1 MQNNDNDQAP
11 ENTQGTTAQPDSIG
25 PPESAAAPAAAT
37 EQGAAPKHAPGSEPA
52 STQARGAFDVRTK
65 RTGDTQNRKT
75 LYLSLAGLVFV
86 GLLVIGGLWYF
97 TISQMKTTG
106 SEVDET
112 HVKKDATLDVHLGS
126 DDSMKKAREA
136 KLAADKAEEDRRAR
150 AERDR
155 LAKEEKD
162 RKDAER
168 GKTDQD
174 HAASAPPPSGATGQP
189 PAVVLT
195 PRQRKLGVELFVS
208 SEDALGTGAADTQP
222 QQPTNDQPSLPPS
235 LLADVQGGSSSD
247 LGGGESS
254 TRKRS
259 SLSNLGGTTFAPA
272 KAYLAPNRKYL
283 VSHNTY
289 TRCALYNEIISTH
302 PGLVDCRLTDP
313 LYSAD
318 GSTVIAE
325 AGDKL
330 TGEQTV
336 QVGPGETSVFTT
348 WTELETRSGAR
359 AKLDSLGAG
368 PMGASGTEAWIN
380 RHYMQRFGGAVMLS
394 FIQDALQAAS
404 NTTQKSSGSGGYTV
418 NNSEQ
423 NVESMANKALDS
435 TINIPDTAHL
445 LPGTVITVIVAR
457 DIDFSS
463 VFENR

>member
-1 MQNNDNDQAP
+1 
-11 ENTQGTTAQPDSIG
+11 
-25 PPESAAAPAAAT
+25 
-37 EQGAAPKHAPGSEPA
+37 
-52 STQARGAFDVRTK
+52 
-65 RTGDTQNRKT
+65 
-75 LYLSLAGLVFV
+75 
-86 GLLVIGGLWYF
+86 
-97 TISQMKTTG
+97 MKTTG

-112 HVKKDATLDVHLGS
+112 NVKKDATLDVNLGS

-136 KLAADKAEEDRRAR
+136 KLAADKAEEEKRAR

-168 GKTDQD
+168 GKTGQD
-174 HAASAPPPSGATGQP
+174 HAASAPPPPGATGQP

-208 SEDALGTGAADTQP
+208 SKDAMGTGAADTQP
-222 QQPTNDQPSLPPS
+222 QQPTSNQPSGMPS
-235 LLADVQGGSSSD
+235 LMDGIQGGSSGD
-247 LGGGESS
+247 LGGESS

-368 PMGASGTEAWIN
+368 PMGASGTEAWID
-380 RHYMQRFGGAVMLS
+380 RHYMQRFGGA
-394 FIQDALQAAS
+394 
-404 NTTQKSSGSGGYTV
+404 
-418 NNSEQ
+418 
-423 NVESMANKALDS
+423 
-435 TINIPDTAHL
+435 
-445 LPGTVITVIVAR
+445 
-457 DIDFSS
+457 
-463 VFENR
+463 

>member
-11 ENTQGTTAQPDSIG
+11 ANTPGPDSIG
-25 PPESAAAPAAAT
+25 PPEPAAAPAATT
-37 EQGAAPKHAPGSEPA
+37 EQGAAPEHAPASEPA
-52 STQARGAFDVRTK
+52 SNQARGAFDVRTK
-65 RTGDTQNRKT
+65 RTGDAQNKKT
-75 LYLSLAGLVFV
+75 LYLSLAALGLV
-86 GLLVIGGLWYF
+86 GLLAIAALCYA

-112 HVKKDATLDVHLGS
+112 HVKKDATLDVNQVS

-162 RKDAER
+162 KRDANR
-168 GKTDQD
+168 GSNDQG
-174 HAASAPPPSGATGQP
+174 HAASVPPPPGQNTP
-189 PAVVLT
+189 VVET
-195 PRQRKLGVELFVS
+195 PRQRKLGAAMFVT
-208 SEDALGTGAADTQP
+208 SEDAMGTGAADTQQ

-235 LLADVQGGSSSD
+235 LLADVQGGSSSG
-247 LGGGESS
+247 LGGESPS
-254 TRKRS
+254 RKRS
-259 SLSNLGGTTFAPA
+259 SLSDLGGTTFAPA

-318 GSTVIAE
+318 GSTVIAA

-336 QVGPGETSVFTT
+336 EVGPGETSVFTT
-348 WTELETRSGAR
+348 WTEIETQSGVR

>member
-1 MQNNDNDQAP
+1 MQNNDKDQAP
-11 ENTQGTTAQPDSIG
+11 ANTAGPDSIG
-25 PPESAAAPAAAT
+25 PPEPAATTEQAPA
-37 EQGAAPKHAPGSEPA
+37 SESA
-52 STQARGAFDVRTK
+52 STQARGAFDVRAK
-65 RTGDTQNRKT
+65 RTGDTQNKKT
-75 LYLSLAGLVFV
+75 LYLGMAGLVLV
-86 GLLVIGGLWYF
+86 GLLAIGGLWYF

-112 HVKKDATLDVHLGS
+112 NVKKDATLDVNLGS

-168 GKTDQD
+168 GKTGQD
-174 HAASAPPPSGATGQP
+174 HAASAPPPPGATGQP

-208 SEDALGTGAADTQP
+208 SKDAMGTGAADTQP
-222 QQPTNDQPSLPPS
+222 QQPTSNQPSGMPS
-235 LLADVQGGSSSD
+235 LMDGIQGGSSGD
-247 LGGGESS
+247 LGGESS

-435 TINIPDTAHL
+435 TINIPDTGHL

>member
-11 ENTQGTTAQPDSIG
+11 ENTQGPDSIG
-25 PPESAAAPAAAT
+25 PPESAATTAAAPEQKPAA
-37 EQGAAPKHAPGSEPA
+37 EPA
-52 STQARGAFDVRTK
+52 STQARGAFDVRAK
-65 RTGDTQNRKT
+65 RTGDAQNKKT
-75 LYLSLAGLVFV
+75 LYLGLAGLVLV
-86 GLLVIGGLWYF
+86 GLLGIGGLWYF

-112 HVKKDATLDVHLGS
+112 HVKKDATLDVNLGS

-136 KLAADKAEEDRRAR
+136 KLAADKAEEEKRAR
-150 AERDR
+150 AERER
-155 LAKEEKD
+155 LAKEQKD
-162 RKDAER
+162 KEDAER
-168 GKTDQD
+168 GRTGQD
-174 HAASAPPPSGATGQP
+174 HAGSAPPPPGSPGQNP
-189 PAVVLT
+189 PVEQT
-195 PRQRKLGVELFVS
+195 PRQRKLGREMLVT
-208 SEDALGTGAADTQP
+208 SEDVQGTGAGNTQS
-222 QQPTNDQPSLPPS
+222 QQPSGEQPSMPPS
-235 LLADVQGGSSSD
+235 MLGDIQGGSSSG
-247 LGGGESS
+247 LGGESS
-254 TRKRS
+254 SRKRS
-259 SLSNLGGTTFAPA
+259 SLSNLGGTTFTPA
-272 KAYLAPNRKYL
+272 NAYLAPNRKYL

-289 TRCALYNEIISTH
+289 TRCALYTEIISTH
-302 PGLVDCRLTDP
+302 PGMVDCRLTDP

-318 GSTVIAE
+318 GSTVIAA

-348 WTELETRSGAR
+348 WQELETQSGVR

-368 PMGASGTEAWIN
+368 PMGPSGTEAWIN

>member
-1 MQNNDNDQAP
+1 P
-11 ENTQGTTAQPDSIG
+11 G
-25 PPESAAAPAAAT
+25 
-37 EQGAAPKHAPGSEPA
+37 APG
-52 STQARGAFDVRTK
+52 
-65 RTGDTQNRKT
+65 QN
-75 LYLSLAGLVFV
+75 
-86 GLLVIGGLWYF
+86 
-97 TISQMKTTG
+97 
-106 SEVDET
+106 
-112 HVKKDATLDVHLGS
+112 
-126 DDSMKKAREA
+126 
-136 KLAADKAEEDRRAR
+136 
-150 AERDR
+150 
-155 LAKEEKD
+155 
-162 RKDAER
+162 
-168 GKTDQD
+168 
-174 HAASAPPPSGATGQP
+174 PPVEQ
-189 PAVVLT
+189 T
-195 PRQRKLGVELFVS
+195 PRQRKLGREMLVT
-208 SEDALGTGAADTQP
+208 SEDAQGTGAGNTQP
-222 QQPTNDQPSLPPS
+222 QQQSGEQPSLPPS
-235 LLADVQGGSSSD
+235 MLADIQGGSSSG
-247 LGGGESS
+247 LGGESS
-254 TRKRS
+254 SRKRS

-289 TRCALYNEIISTH
+289 TRCALYTEIISTH
-302 PGLVDCRLTDP
+302 PGMVDCRLTDP

-318 GSTVIAE
+318 GSTVIAA

-348 WTELETRSGAR
+348 WQELETQSGVR

>member
-11 ENTQGTTAQPDSIG
+11 ENTPGPDSIG
-25 PPESAAAPAAAT
+25 PPESAATTAAAP
-37 EQGAAPKHAPGSEPA
+37 EQTPASEPA
-52 STQARGAFDVRTK
+52 STQARGAFDVRAK
-65 RTGDTQNRKT
+65 RTGDVRNKRA
-75 LYLSLAGLVFV
+75 LYLGLAALVLV
-86 GLLVIGGLWYF
+86 GLLGIGGLWYL

-112 HVKKDATLDVHLGS
+112 NVKKDATLDVNLGS

-136 KLAADKAEEDRRAR
+136 KLAADKAEEERRAR
-150 AERDR
+150 AERER
-155 LAKEEKD
+155 LAKEQKEKE
-162 RKDAER
+162 DAER
-168 GKTDQD
+168 GKTGQD
-174 HAASAPPPSGATGQP
+174 YAGSAPPPPGAPGQNTP
-189 PAVVLT
+189 VEQT
-195 PRQRKLGVELFVS
+195 PRQRKLGREMLVT
-208 SEDALGTGAADTQP
+208 SEDAQGTGAGNTQP
-222 QQPTNDQPSLPPS
+222 QQPSGEQLSLPPS
-235 LLADVQGGSSSD
+235 MLGDVQGGSSSG
-247 LGGGESS
+247 LGGESS

-259 SLSNLGGTTFAPA
+259 SLSNLGGTTFTPA

>member
-11 ENTQGTTAQPDSIG
+11 ANTPGPDSIV
-25 PPESAAAPAAAT
+25 PPEHAAAPAATT
-37 EQGAAPKHAPGSEPA
+37 EQGAATEHAPASEPA

-65 RTGDTQNRKT
+65 RTGDTQNKKS
-75 LYLSLAGLVFV
+75 LYLGLAGLVFV

-112 HVKKDATLDVHLGS
+112 NVKKDATLDVNLGS

-150 AERDR
+150 AERER
-155 LAKEEKD
+155 LAKEQKD
-162 RKDAER
+162 KEDANR
-168 GKTDQD
+168 GKTGQD
-174 HAASAPPPSGATGQP
+174 HAASAPPPPGAPGQNP
-189 PAVVLT
+189 HVEQT
-195 PRQRKLGVELFVS
+195 PRQRKLGREMLVT
-208 SEDALGTGAADTQP
+208 SEDAQGTGAGNTQP
-222 QQPTNDQPSLPPS
+222 QQPSGEQPSLPPS
-235 LLADVQGGSSSD
+235 MLADIQGGSSSG
-247 LGGGESS
+247 LGGESS
-254 TRKRS
+254 SRKRS

-318 GSTVIAE
+318 GSTVIAA

-336 QVGPGETSVFTT
+336 EVGPGETSVFTT
-348 WTELETRSGAR
+348 WTEIETQSGVR

-404 NTTQKSSGSGGYTV
+404 NTTQKGSGSGGYTV

>member
-11 ENTQGTTAQPDSIG
+11 ENTQGPDSIG
-25 PPESAAAPAAAT
+25 PTESAATTAAAP
-37 EQGAAPKHAPGSEPA
+37 EQKPDSEPA
-52 STQARGAFDVRTK
+52 STQARGAFDVRAK
-65 RTGDTQNRKT
+65 RTGDARNKRA
-75 LYLSLAGLVFV
+75 LYLGMAGLVFV
-86 GLLVIGGLWYF
+86 GLLMIGGLWYF

-112 HVKKDATLDVHLGS
+112 NVKKDATLDVNLGS

-150 AERDR
+150 AERER
-155 LAKEEKD
+155 LAKEQKD
-162 RKDAER
+162 KEDAER
-168 GKTDQD
+168 GKTAQN
-174 HAASAPPPSGATGQP
+174 HAVSAPPPPGASGQNTPVEQ
-189 PAVVLT
+189 T
-195 PRQRKLGVELFVS
+195 PRQRKLGREMLVT
-208 SEDALGTGAADTQP
+208 SEDAQGTGAGNTQP
-222 QQPTNDQPSLPPS
+222 QQPSGEQPSLPPS
-235 LLADVQGGSSSD
+235 MLADLQGGSSSG
-247 LGGGESS
+247 LGGESS
-254 TRKRS
+254 SRKRS

-289 TRCALYNEIISTH
+289 TRCALYTEIISTH

-318 GSTVIAE
+318 GSTVIAA

-336 QVGPGETSVFTT
+336 QVGQGETSVFTT
-348 WTELETRSGAR
+348 WTELETRSGVR
-359 AKLDSLGAG
+359 AKIDSLGAG

-380 RHYMQRFGGAVMLS
+380 RHYKERFAGAVMLS
-394 FIQDALQAAS
+394 LFQDVMQSAANS
-404 NTTQKSSGSGGYTV
+404 TQKSSGSGGYTV

-423 NVESMANKALDS
+423 NVESMANKTLDS
-435 TINIPDTAHL
+435 TINIPDTGYL

>member
-11 ENTQGTTAQPDSIG
+11 ENTQGPDSIG
-25 PPESAAAPAAAT
+25 PPESAATTAAAP
-37 EQGAAPKHAPGSEPA
+37 EQTPASEPA
-52 STQARGAFDVRTK
+52 STQARGAFDVRAK
-65 RTGDTQNRKT
+65 RTGDAQNKKT
-75 LYLSLAGLVFV
+75 LYLGLAGLVLV
-86 GLLVIGGLWYF
+86 GLLGIGGLWYF

-112 HVKKDATLDVHLGS
+112 NVKKDATLDVNLGS

-136 KLAADKAEEDRRAR
+136 KLAADKAEEERRAR
-150 AERDR
+150 AERER
-155 LAKEEKD
+155 LAKEQKD
-162 RKDAER
+162 KEDAER
-168 GKTDQD
+168 GKTGQD
-174 HAASAPPPSGATGQP
+174 HAGSAPPPHGSPGQNP
-189 PAVVLT
+189 PVQQT
-195 PRQRKLGVELFVS
+195 PRQRKLGREMWVT
-208 SEDALGTGAADTQP
+208 SEDAQGTGAGNTQP
-222 QQPTNDQPSLPPS
+222 QQPSSEQPSLPPS
-235 LLADVQGGSSSD
+235 MLGDVQGGSSSG
-247 LGGGESS
+247 LSGESS

-289 TRCALYNEIISTH
+289 TRCALYTEIISTH
-302 PGLVDCRLTDP
+302 PGMVDCRLTDP

-318 GSTVIAE
+318 GSTVIAA

-336 QVGPGETSVFTT
+336 EVGPGETSVFTT
-348 WTELETRSGAR
+348 WTEIETQAGVR
-359 AKLDSLGAG
+359 AKIDSLGAG
-368 PMGASGTEAWIN
+368 PMGASGTEAWID

-423 NVESMANKALDS
+423 NVESMANKTLDS
-435 TINIPDTAHL
+435 TINIPDTGYL

-457 DIDFSS
+457 DIDFSP

>member
-1 MQNNDNDQAP
+1 MRA
-11 ENTQGTTAQPDSIG
+11 
-25 PPESAAAPAAAT
+25 
-37 EQGAAPKHAPGSEPA
+37 
-52 STQARGAFDVRTK
+52 K

-75 LYLSLAGLVFV
+75 LYLSLAALGLV
-86 GLLVIGGLWYF
+86 GLLAIAALCYA

-112 HVKKDATLDVHLGS
+112 HVKKDATLDVNQVS

-162 RKDAER
+162 KRDANR
-168 GKTDQD
+168 GSTDQG
-174 HAASAPPPSGATGQP
+174 HAASVPPPPGQNAP
-189 PAVVLT
+189 VVET
-195 PRQRKLGVELFVS
+195 PRQRKLGAAMFVT
-208 SEDALGTGAADTQP
+208 SEDAMGTGAADTQP
-222 QQPTNDQPSLPPS
+222 QQPTNDQPSGMPS
-235 LLADVQGGSSSD
+235 LLDGIPGGSSGD
-247 LGGGESS
+247 LGGESS
-254 TRKRS
+254 NRKRS
-259 SLSNLGGTTFAPA
+259 SLSNLGGTTFTPA

-289 TRCALYNEIISTH
+289 TRCALYTEIISTH

-348 WTELETRSGAR
+348 WTELETRSGTR

>member
-37 EQGAAPKHAPGSEPA
+37 EQGAAPKHAPASEPA

-65 RTGDTQNRKT
+65 RTGDAQNKKS
-75 LYLSLAGLVFV
+75 LYLSLAALGLV
-86 GLLVIGGLWYF
+86 GLLGIVVLCYA
-97 TISQMKTTG
+97 TISRMKTTG

-112 HVKKDATLDVHLGS
+112 HVKKDATLDVNLGS

-150 AERDR
+150 AERER
-155 LAKEEKD
+155 LAKEQKD
-162 RKDAER
+162 KEDANR
-168 GKTDQD
+168 GKTGQD
-174 HAASAPPPSGATGQP
+174 HAASAPPPPGQNTP
-189 PAVVLT
+189 VVET
-195 PRQRKLGVELFVS
+195 PRQRKLGAAMFVT
-208 SEDALGTGAADTQP
+208 SEDAMGTGAADTQP
-222 QQPTNDQPSLPPS
+222 QPPTNDQPSLPPS
-235 LLADVQGGSSSD
+235 LLADVQGGSSSG
-247 LGGGESS
+247 LGGESPS
-254 TRKRS
+254 RKRS
-259 SLSNLGGTTFAPA
+259 SLSDLGGTTFAPA

-289 TRCALYNEIISTH
+289 TRCALYTEIISTH

-318 GSTVIAE
+318 GSTVIAA

-348 WTELETRSGAR
+348 WTEIETQSGVR
-359 AKLDSLGAG
+359 AKIDSLGAG

-418 NNSEQ
+418 NNSE
-423 NVESMANKALDS
+423 
-435 TINIPDTAHL
+435 
-445 LPGTVITVIVAR
+445 
-457 DIDFSS
+457 
-463 VFENR
+463 

>member
-1 MQNNDNDQAP
+1 MRA
-11 ENTQGTTAQPDSIG
+11 
-25 PPESAAAPAAAT
+25 
-37 EQGAAPKHAPGSEPA
+37 
-52 STQARGAFDVRTK
+52 K
-65 RTGDTQNRKT
+65 RTGDTQNKKT
-75 LYLSLAGLVFV
+75 LYLGMAGLVFV
-86 GLLVIGGLWYF
+86 GLLMIGGLWYF

-112 HVKKDATLDVHLGS
+112 HVKKDATLDVNLGS

-136 KLAADKAEEDRRAR
+136 KLAADKAEEERRAR
-150 AERDR
+150 AERER
-155 LAKEEKD
+155 LAKEQKEKE
-162 RKDAER
+162 DAER
-168 GKTDQD
+168 GKNGQD
-174 HAASAPPPSGATGQP
+174 HAGSAPPPPGSPGQNP
-189 PAVVLT
+189 PVEQT
-195 PRQRKLGVELFVS
+195 PRQRKLGREMLVT
-208 SEDALGTGAADTQP
+208 SEDAQGTSSGNTQP
-222 QQPTNDQPSLPPS
+222 QQPSGEQPSLPPS
-235 LLADVQGGSSSD
+235 MLGDIQGGSSSG
-247 LGGGESS
+247 LGGESS
-254 TRKRS
+254 SRKRS
-259 SLSNLGGTTFAPA
+259 SLSNLGGTTFTPA

-289 TRCALYNEIISTH
+289 TRCALYTEIISTH
-302 PGLVDCRLTDP
+302 PGMVDCRLTDP

-348 WTELETRSGAR
+348 WTELETRSGTR

-368 PMGASGTEAWIN
+368 PMGASGTEAWID

-435 TINIPDTAHL
+435 TINIPDTGKL

>member
-11 ENTQGTTAQPDSIG
+11 ENTQWTTAQPDSIG
-25 PPESAAAPAAAT
+25 PPEPAAAPAAAT
-37 EQGAAPKHAPGSEPA
+37 EQGAAPEHASASEPA

-65 RTGDTQNRKT
+65 RTGDARNKRA
-75 LYLSLAGLVFV
+75 LYLGLAGLVFV

-97 TISQMKTTG
+97 TISKMKTTG

-112 HVKKDATLDVHLGS
+112 NVKKDATLDVNLGS

-136 KLAADKAEEDRRAR
+136 KLAADKAEEEKRAR

-168 GKTDQD
+168 GKTGQD
-174 HAASAPPPSGATGQP
+174 HAASAPPPPGATGQP

-208 SEDALGTGAADTQP
+208 SKDAMGTGAADTQP
-222 QQPTNDQPSLPPS
+222 QQPTSNQPSGMPS
-235 LLADVQGGSSSD
+235 LMDGIQGGSSGD
-247 LGGGESS
+247 LGGESS

>member
-11 ENTQGTTAQPDSIG
+11 ANTPGPDSIG
-25 PPESAAAPAAAT
+25 PPEPAAAPAAAT
-37 EQGAAPKHAPGSEPA
+37 EQGAAPKHAPASEPA
-52 STQARGAFDVRTK
+52 STHARGAFDVRTK

-75 LYLSLAGLVFV
+75 LYLSLAALGLV
-86 GLLVIGGLWYF
+86 GLLAIAALCYA

-112 HVKKDATLDVHLGS
+112 HVKKDATLDVNLGS

-162 RKDAER
+162 KRDANR
-168 GKTDQD
+168 GSTDQG
-174 HAASAPPPSGATGQP
+174 HAASVPPPPGQNTP
-189 PAVVLT
+189 VVET
-195 PRQRKLGVELFVS
+195 PRQRKLGAAMFVT
-208 SEDALGTGAADTQP
+208 SEDAMGTDAADTQP
-222 QQPTNDQPSLPPS
+222 QQPPNDQPSLPPS
-235 LLADVQGGSSSD
+235 LLADVQGGSSGG
-247 LGGGESS
+247 LGGESPS
-254 TRKRS
+254 RKRS
-259 SLSNLGGTTFAPA
+259 SLSDLGGTTFAPA

-289 TRCALYNEIISTH
+289 TRCALYTEIISTH

-318 GSTVIAE
+318 GSTVIAA

-336 QVGPGETSVFTT
+336 EVGPGETSVFTT
-348 WTELETRSGAR
+348 WTELETQSGVR
-359 AKLDSLGAG
+359 AKIDSLGAG
-368 PMGASGTEAWIN
+368 PMGASGTEAWID

>member
-11 ENTQGTTAQPDSIG
+11 VNTPGPDSIG
-25 PPESAAAPAAAT
+25 PPEPAATT
-37 EQGAAPKHAPGSEPA
+37 EQGAAPEHAPASEPA

-65 RTGDTQNRKT
+65 RTGDTQNKKT
-75 LYLSLAGLVFV
+75 LYLSLAALGLV
-86 GLLVIGGLWYF
+86 GLLGIVVLCYA
-97 TISQMKTTG
+97 TISRMKTTG

-112 HVKKDATLDVHLGS
+112 HVKKDATLDVNLGS

-155 LAKEEKD
+155 LAKEEKE
-162 RKDAER
+162 RRDADR
-168 GKTDQD
+168 GKTGQD
-174 HAASAPPPSGATGQP
+174 HTVSAPPPPGATGQP
-189 PAVVLT
+189 QPVVLT
-195 PRQRKLGVELFVS
+195 PRQRKLGVELFVT
-208 SEDALGTGAADTQP
+208 SEDAMGTGAADTQP
-222 QQPTNDQPSLPPS
+222 QQPTSNQPSGMPS
-235 LLADVQGGSSSD
+235 LLDGIPGGSSGD
-247 LGGGESS
+247 LGGESS
-254 TRKRS
+254 NRKRS

-289 TRCALYNEIISTH
+289 TRCALYTEIISTH

-318 GSTVIAE
+318 GSTVIAA

-336 QVGPGETSVFTT
+336 EVGPGETSVFTT
-348 WTELETRSGAR
+348 WTEIETQSGAR

>member
-11 ENTQGTTAQPDSIG
+11 ANTPGPDSIG
-25 PPESAAAPAAAT
+25 PPEPAAAP
-37 EQGAAPKHAPGSEPA
+37 EQAPASEPA
-52 STQARGAFDVRTK
+52 STQARGAFDVRAK
-65 RTGDTQNRKT
+65 RTGDAQNKKS
-75 LYLSLAGLVFV
+75 LYLGLAGLVFV

-112 HVKKDATLDVHLGS
+112 HVKKDATLDVNLGS

-162 RKDAER
+162 RRDANR
-168 GKTDQD
+168 GSTDQG
-174 HAASAPPPSGATGQP
+174 HAASVPPPPGQNTP
-189 PAVVLT
+189 VVET
-195 PRQRKLGVELFVS
+195 PRQRKLGAAMFVT

-318 GSTVIAE
+318 GSTVIAA

-348 WTELETRSGAR
+348 WTEIETQSGAR

>member
-11 ENTQGTTAQPDSIG
+11 ENTQGPDNIG
-25 PPESAAAPAAAT
+25 PPEAAASTAAAP
-37 EQGAAPKHAPGSEPA
+37 EPAPVSEPA
-52 STQARGAFDVRTK
+52 STQARGAFDVRAK
-65 RTGDTQNRKT
+65 RSGDAQNKRM
-75 LYLSLAGLVFV
+75 LYLGLVGLVLV
-86 GLLVIGGLWYF
+86 GLLGIGVLWYF

-112 HVKKDATLDVHLGS
+112 NVKKDATLDVNLGS

-136 KLAADKAEEDRRAR
+136 KLAADKADEERRAR
-150 AERDR
+150 AERER
-155 LAKEEKD
+155 LAKEQKD
-162 RKDAER
+162 KEDAER
-168 GKTDQD
+168 GKTGQD
-174 HAASAPPPSGATGQP
+174 HAGSAPPPPGSPGQNTS
-189 PAVVLT
+189 VELT
-195 PRQRKLGVELFVS
+195 PRQRKLGREMLVT
-208 SEDALGTGAADTQP
+208 SEDAQGTGAGNTQP
-222 QQPTNDQPSLPPS
+222 QQPSGEQPSLPPS
-235 LLADVQGGSSSD
+235 MLGDVQGGSSSG
-247 LGGGESS
+247 LGGESS

-259 SLSNLGGTTFAPA
+259 SLSNLGGTTFTPA

-289 TRCALYNEIISTH
+289 TRCALYTEIISTH
-302 PGLVDCRLTDP
+302 PGMVDCRLTDP

-318 GSTVIAE
+318 GSTVIAA

-348 WTELETRSGAR
+348 WQELETQSGVR

>member
-1 MQNNDNDQAP
+1 MQNNDNDQVPA
-11 ENTQGTTAQPDSIG
+11 NTPGPDSIG
-25 PPESAAAPAAAT
+25 PPEPAATPEQAPAS
-37 EQGAAPKHAPGSEPA
+37 EQA
-52 STQARGAFDVRTK
+52 STQARGAFDIRAK
-65 RTGDTQNRKT
+65 RTGDAQNRKS
-75 LYLSLAGLVFV
+75 LYLGLAGLVFV

-97 TISQMKTTG
+97 TISKMKTTG

-112 HVKKDATLDVHLGS
+112 HVKKDATLDVNQVS

-162 RKDAER
+162 KRDANR
-168 GKTDQD
+168 GSTDQG
-174 HAASAPPPSGATGQP
+174 HAASVPPPPGQNTP
-189 PAVVLT
+189 VVET
-195 PRQRKLGVELFVS
+195 PRQRKLGAAMFVT
-208 SEDALGTGAADTQP
+208 SEDAMGTGAADTQP
-222 QQPTNDQPSLPPS
+222 QQPSTNQPSAMPS
-235 LLADVQGGSSSD
+235 LLDGIPGGSSGD
-247 LGGGESS
+247 LGGESS
-254 TRKRS
+254 NRKRS

-289 TRCALYNEIISTH
+289 TRCALYTEIISTH
-302 PGLVDCRLTDP
+302 PGMVDCRLTDP

-318 GSTVIAE
+318 GSTVIAA

-336 QVGPGETSVFTT
+336 EVGPGETSVFTT
-348 WTELETRSGAR
+348 WTEIETQSGVR
-359 AKLDSLGAG
+359 AKIDSLGAG

-435 TINIPDTAHL
+435 TINIPDTA
-445 LPGTVITVIVAR
+445 
-457 DIDFSS
+457 
-463 VFENR
+463 

>member
-1 MQNNDNDQAP
+1 MQNNDNDQAS
-11 ENTQGTTAQPDSIG
+11 ENTPGPDSIG
-25 PPESAAAPAAAT
+25 PPEPAATTEQAPA
-37 EQGAAPKHAPGSEPA
+37 SESA
-52 STQARGAFDVRTK
+52 STQARGAFDVRAK
-65 RTGDTQNRKT
+65 RTGDTQNKKT
-75 LYLSLAGLVFV
+75 LYLGMAGLVLV
-86 GLLVIGGLWYF
+86 GLLAIGGLWYF

-112 HVKKDATLDVHLGS
+112 NVKKDATLDVNLGS

-136 KLAADKAEEDRRAR
+136 KLAADKAEEEKRAR

-168 GKTDQD
+168 GKTGQD
-174 HAASAPPPSGATGQP
+174 HAASAPPPPGATGQP

-208 SEDALGTGAADTQP
+208 SEDSMGTGAADTKP
-222 QQPTNDQPSLPPS
+222 QQPSSDQPSLPPS
-235 LLADVQGGSSSD
+235 LLADVQGGSSGD
-247 LGGGESS
+247 LGGESS

>member
-1 MQNNDNDQAP
+1 MQNNDNDQTP
-11 ENTQGTTAQPDSIG
+11 ESTPGPDSIG
-25 PPESAAAPAAAT
+25 PPEPAASTAAAP
-37 EQGAAPKHAPGSEPA
+37 EHAPASEPA

-75 LYLSLAGLVFV
+75 LYLSLAALGLV
-86 GLLVIGGLWYF
+86 GLLAGVGLWYF

-112 HVKKDATLDVHLGS
+112 HVKKDATLDVNLGS

-162 RKDAER
+162 KRDANR
-168 GKTDQD
+168 GSNDQG
-174 HAASAPPPSGATGQP
+174 HAASVPPPPGQNTP
-189 PAVVLT
+189 PVEQT
-195 PRQRKLGVELFVS
+195 PRQRKLGAAMFVT
-208 SEDALGTGAADTQP
+208 SEDAMGTGAADTQP

-235 LLADVQGGSSSD
+235 LLADVQGGSSSG
-247 LGGGESS
+247 LGGESPS
-254 TRKRS
+254 RKRS
-259 SLSNLGGTTFAPA
+259 SLSDLGGTTFAPA

-318 GSTVIAE
+318 GSTVIAA

-336 QVGPGETSVFTT
+336 EVGPGETSVFTT
-348 WTELETRSGAR
+348 WTEIETQSGVL
-359 AKLDSLGAG
+359 AKIDSLGAG

>member
-11 ENTQGTTAQPDSIG
+11 ANTPGPDSIG
-25 PPESAAAPAAAT
+25 PPEPAAAPAATT
-37 EQGAAPKHAPGSEPA
+37 EQGAATEHAPASEPA
-52 STQARGAFDVRTK
+52 STQARGAFDVRAK
-65 RTGDTQNRKT
+65 RTGDAQNKKS
-75 LYLSLAGLVFV
+75 LYLGLAGLVFV

-97 TISQMKTTG
+97 TISKMKTTG

-112 HVKKDATLDVHLGS
+112 HVKKDATLDVNQVS

-162 RKDAER
+162 KRDANR
-168 GKTDQD
+168 GSTDQG
-174 HAASAPPPSGATGQP
+174 HAASVPPPPGQNTP
-189 PAVVLT
+189 VVES
-195 PRQRKLGVELFVS
+195 PRQRKLGAAMFVT
-208 SEDALGTGAADTQP
+208 SEDAMGTGAADTQP
-222 QQPTNDQPSLPPS
+222 QQPSGEQPSLPPS
-235 LLADVQGGSSSD
+235 MLGDIQGGSSSG
-247 LGGGESS
+247 LGGESPS
-254 TRKRS
+254 RKRS
-259 SLSNLGGTTFAPA
+259 SLSDLGGTTFAPA

-289 TRCALYNEIISTH
+289 TRCALYTEIISTH

-318 GSTVIAE
+318 GSTVIAA

-336 QVGPGETSVFTT
+336 EVGPGETSVFTT
-348 WTELETRSGAR
+348 WTEIETQSGVR

>member
-11 ENTQGTTAQPDSIG
+11 ANTPGPDSIG
-25 PPESAAAPAAAT
+25 PPEHAAAPAATT
-37 EQGAAPKHAPGSEPA
+37 EQGAAPEHAPASEPA
-52 STQARGAFDVRTK
+52 STQARGAFDVRAK

-75 LYLSLAGLVFV
+75 LYLSLAALGLV
-86 GLLVIGGLWYF
+86 GLLAGVGLWYF

-112 HVKKDATLDVHLGS
+112 NVKKDATLDVNLGS

-162 RKDAER
+162 KRDANR
-168 GKTDQD
+168 GSTDQGR
-174 HAASAPPPSGATGQP
+174 AASVPPPPGQNTP
-189 PAVVLT
+189 VVET
-195 PRQRKLGVELFVS
+195 PRQRKLGAAMFVT
-208 SEDALGTGAADTQP
+208 SEDAMGTGAADTQP
-222 QQPTNDQPSLPPS
+222 QEPSTNQPSGMPS
-235 LLADVQGGSSSD
+235 LLDGIPGGSSGD
-247 LGGGESS
+247 LGGESS

-289 TRCALYNEIISTH
+289 TRCALYTEIISTH

-318 GSTVIAE
+318 GSTVIAA

-336 QVGPGETSVFTT
+336 EVGPGETSVFTT
-348 WTELETRSGAR
+348 WTEIETQSGVR
-359 AKLDSLGAG
+359 AKIDSLGAG

>member
-1 MQNNDNDQAP
+1 MRA
-11 ENTQGTTAQPDSIG
+11 
-25 PPESAAAPAAAT
+25 
-37 EQGAAPKHAPGSEPA
+37 
-52 STQARGAFDVRTK
+52 K
-65 RTGDTQNRKT
+65 RTGDAQNKKS
-75 LYLSLAGLVFV
+75 LYLGLAGLVFV

-97 TISQMKTTG
+97 TISKMKTTG

-112 HVKKDATLDVHLGS
+112 HVKKDATLDVNLGS

-150 AERDR
+150 AERER
-155 LAKEEKD
+155 LAKEQKD
-162 RKDAER
+162 KEDANR
-168 GKTDQD
+168 GKTGQD
-174 HAASAPPPSGATGQP
+174 HAASAPPPPGAPGQNP
-189 PAVVLT
+189 HVEQT
-195 PRQRKLGVELFVS
+195 PRQRKLGREMLVT
-208 SEDALGTGAADTQP
+208 SEDAQGTGAGNTQP
-222 QQPTNDQPSLPPS
+222 QQPSGEQPSLPPS
-235 LLADVQGGSSSD
+235 MLADIQGGSSSG
-247 LGGGESS
+247 LGGESS

-289 TRCALYNEIISTH
+289 TRCALYTEIISTH
-302 PGLVDCRLTDP
+302 PGMVDCRLTDP

-318 GSTVIAE
+318 GSTVIAA

-336 QVGPGETSVFTT
+336 EVGPGETSVFTT
-348 WTELETRSGAR
+348 WTEIETQAGVR
-359 AKLDSLGAG
+359 AKIDSLGAG

>member
-1 MQNNDNDQAP
+1 MQNNDNDQTP
-11 ENTQGTTAQPDSIG
+11 ESTPGPDSIG
-25 PPESAAAPAAAT
+25 PPEPAAAPAATT
-37 EQGAAPKHAPGSEPA
+37 EQGAAPEHAPASEPA

-65 RTGDTQNRKT
+65 RTGDAQNKKT
-75 LYLSLAGLVFV
+75 LYLSLAALGLV
-86 GLLVIGGLWYF
+86 GLLAIAVLCYA

-106 SEVDET
+106 SEIDET
-112 HVKKDATLDVHLGS
+112 HVKKDATLDVNQVS

-162 RKDAER
+162 KRDANR
-168 GKTDQD
+168 GSTDQG
-174 HAASAPPPSGATGQP
+174 HAASVPPPPGQNTP
-189 PAVVLT
+189 VVET
-195 PRQRKLGVELFVS
+195 PRQRKLGAAMFVT

-235 LLADVQGGSSSD
+235 LLADVQGGSSSG
-247 LGGGESS
+247 LGGESS

-259 SLSNLGGTTFAPA
+259 SLSDLGGTTFAPA

-289 TRCALYNEIISTH
+289 TRCALYTEIISTH
-302 PGLVDCRLTDP
+302 PGMVDCRLTDP

-318 GSTVIAE
+318 GSTVIAA

-336 QVGPGETSVFTT
+336 EVGPGETSVFTT
-348 WTELETRSGAR
+348 WTEIETQSGVR
-359 AKLDSLGAG
+359 AKIDSLGAG

>member
-11 ENTQGTTAQPDSIG
+11 ENTQGPDSIG
-25 PPESAAAPAAAT
+25 PPEAAASTAASPEPA
-37 EQGAAPKHAPGSEPA
+37 PVSEPD
-52 STQARGAFDVRTK
+52 STQARGAFDVRAK
-65 RTGDTQNRKT
+65 RSGDAQNKRT
-75 LYLSLAGLVFV
+75 LYLGLVGLVLV
-86 GLLVIGGLWYF
+86 GLLGIGGLWYF
-97 TISQMKTTG
+97 TISKMKTTG

-112 HVKKDATLDVHLGS
+112 NVKKDATLDVNLGT

-150 AERDR
+150 AERER
-155 LAKEEKD
+155 LAKEQKD
-162 RKDAER
+162 KEDAER
-168 GKTDQD
+168 GKNGQD
-174 HAASAPPPSGATGQP
+174 HAGSAPPPPGSPGQNP
-189 PAVVLT
+189 PVEQT
-195 PRQRKLGVELFVS
+195 PRQRKLGREMLVT
-208 SEDALGTGAADTQP
+208 SEDAQGTGAGNTQP
-222 QQPTNDQPSLPPS
+222 QQPSGEQPSLPPS
-235 LLADVQGGSSSD
+235 MLADIQGGSSSG
-247 LGGGESS
+247 LGGESS
-254 TRKRS
+254 SRKRS

-289 TRCALYNEIISTH
+289 TRCALYTEIISTH
-302 PGLVDCRLTDP
+302 PGMVDCRLTDP

-318 GSTVIAE
+318 GSTVIAA

-348 WTELETRSGAR
+348 WQELETQSGVR